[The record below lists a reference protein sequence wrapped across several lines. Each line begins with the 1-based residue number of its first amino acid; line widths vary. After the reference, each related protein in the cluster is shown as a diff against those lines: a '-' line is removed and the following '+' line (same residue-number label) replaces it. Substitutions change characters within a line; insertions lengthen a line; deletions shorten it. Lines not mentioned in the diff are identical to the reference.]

1 MTNKFQKWTEE
12 DSKFALKQRIMGKK
26 FSTIANKLGRTE
38 AAVKVRVNAMK
49 RGVNANLVEVGPAV
63 TKSYADKL
71 VSKNRVN
78 PQRVEM
84 RLLHQRLMQEKVA
97 ADIKDI
103 VAPAESVLVNGGL
116 MLTLSVSLAGG
127 ILGAALYHY
136 FL

>member
-1 MTNKFQKWTEE
+1 MKNKFQKWTEE

-38 AAVKVRVNAMK
+38 AAVRIRISSMK
-49 RGVNANLVEVGPAV
+49 IEARAKTVAVGPAV

-71 VSKNRVN
+71 VSKNRTK
-78 PQRVEM
+78 PKK
-84 RLLHQRLMQEKVA
+84 KVA
-97 ADIKDI
+97 AKKAV

-127 ILGAALYHY
+127 VLGAAFYNY

>member
-1 MTNKFQKWTEE
+1 MKNKFQKWTEE
-12 DSKFALKQRIMGKK
+12 DSKFALKQRLMGKK

-38 AAVKVRVNAMK
+38 AAVKIRIIAMK
-49 RGVNANLVEVGPAV
+49 IEARAKTVAVGPAV

-71 VSKNRVN
+71 ASKNRVK
-78 PQRVEM
+78 PKKR
-84 RLLHQRLMQEKVA
+84 VA
-97 ADIKDI
+97 AKKAV

>member
-1 MTNKFQKWTEE
+1 MKNKFQSWTKE
-12 DSKFALKQRIMGKK
+12 DADFAFEQRQDGKK

-49 RGVNANLVEVGPAV
+49 REVNAKLVEVGPAV

-71 VSKNRVN
+71 ISKNRVK
-78 PQRVEM
+78 PKK
-84 RLLHQRLMQEKVA
+84 KVA
-97 ADIKDI
+97 AKKAV

-127 ILGAALYHY
+127 ILGAAFYHY

>member
-12 DSKFALKQRIMGKK
+12 DSKFALKQRLMGKK

-49 RGVNANLVEVGPAV
+49 RGVNAKLVEVGPAV

-71 VSKNRVN
+71 VSKNRVK
-78 PQRVEM
+78 PKK
-84 RLLHQRLMQEKVA
+84 KVA
-97 ADIKDI
+97 AKKAV

-127 ILGAALYHY
+127 ILGAALYNY

>member
-12 DSKFALKQRIMGKK
+12 DSKFALKQRLMGKK

-38 AAVKVRVNAMK
+38 EAVKVRVNAMK
-49 RGVNANLVEVGPAV
+49 RGVNEKLVEVGPAV

-71 VSKNRVN
+71 VSKNRVK
-78 PQRVEM
+78 PKK
-84 RLLHQRLMQEKVA
+84 KVA
-97 ADIKDI
+97 AKKAV

-127 ILGAALYHY
+127 ILGAALYNY

>member
-1 MTNKFQKWTEE
+1 MKNKFQKWTEE
-12 DSKFALKQRIMGKK
+12 DSKFALKQRLMGKK

-38 AAVKVRVNAMK
+38 AAVRIRISSMK
-49 RGVNANLVEVGPAV
+49 IEARAKTVAVGPAV

-71 VSKNRVN
+71 VSKNRTK
-78 PQRVEM
+78 PKK
-84 RLLHQRLMQEKVA
+84 KVA
-97 ADIKDI
+97 AKKAV

-127 ILGAALYHY
+127 VLGAAFYNY

>member
-1 MTNKFQKWTEE
+1 MKNKFQSWTKE
-12 DSKFALKQRIMGKK
+12 DADFAFEQRQDGKK

-49 RGVNANLVEVGPAV
+49 REVNAKLVEVGPAV

-71 VSKNRVN
+71 VSKNRVK
-78 PQRVEM
+78 PKK
-84 RLLHQRLMQEKVA
+84 KVA
-97 ADIKDI
+97 AKKAV

-127 ILGAALYHY
+127 ILGAAFYHY